1 MNAAEEQPEP
11 QLAISESSPTVPQR
25 QPLLMHWPAT
35 SAWEA
40 AEGAPNQAAG
50 SQEDAFASI
59 SSPPPPGHQRGA
71 GGVQQRLVPH
81 IAPEKVNLFGFGSQR
96 GPVGF

>member
-1 MNAAEEQPEP
+1 MNAAEDQPEP

-40 AEGAPNQAAG
+40 AEGARSQAAG
-50 SQEDAFASI
+50 TQDDAFASI
-59 SSPPPPGHQRGA
+59 SSPPPLAIREALEAFSSGWWRTS
-71 GGVQQRLVPH
+71 R
-81 IAPEKVNLFGFGSQR
+81 R
-96 GPVGF
+96 RR